1 MSSAMPNH
9 TVSRAAAPDPYRAVR
24 IWLWLVAAGIFAMVV
39 VGGATRLTESGL
51 SITEWKPVTGV
62 LPPLTEADWAEAFA
76 KYRQIP
82 QYHELFPDMD
92 LARFK
97 AIFAWEWGHRLLGR
111 LIGLLFAGPFLWFL
125 ARGKITGTLRWGLA
139 GILALG
145 ALQGFVGWWMVKSGL
160 VHRVEVA
167 QERLALHLLLASL
180 TFTAVIWTATGL
192 SPHYRDPLGADG
204 RRFRPEATA
213 LLALTLV
220 QIGLG
225 GLVAGL
231 RAGLVYN
238 TWPLMDGH
246 FIPPAADLF
255 RLAPWSA
262 NFLDNVTMVQ
272 FQHRMTAYLLLALA
286 LFHALHISRE
296 RVARRAV
303 RRAAVL
309 AALVA
314 VQAGLG
320 ITTLVLAVPLH
331 AALAHQAFAMIVLA
345 LATVHRRKLGPAP
358 ARQSSPAG
366 AQGLAPSS
374 S

>member
-1 MSSAMPNH
+1 MPH
-9 TVSRAAAPDPYRAVR
+9 QTHHSTDVRAADPHRALR
-24 IWLWLVAAGIFAMVV
+24 IWLWLVAAGILAMVV

-62 LPPLTEADWAEAFA
+62 LPPLGEADWAAAFA
-76 KYRQIP
+76 KYKEIP
-82 QYHELFPDMD
+82 QYRELFPDMD

-97 AIFAWEWGHRLLGR
+97 TIYAWEWSHRLLGR

-125 ARGKITGTLRWGLA
+125 ARGQIKGGLLWRLA
-139 GILALG
+139 GIFALG
-145 ALQGFVGWWMVKSGL
+145 GLQGFVGWWMVSSGL

-167 QERLALHLLLASL
+167 QERLAIHLLLAST
-180 TFTAVIWTATGL
+180 TFALVVWTAVGL
-192 SPHYRDPLGADG
+192 QPNCRDPLGPDG
-204 RRFRPEATA
+204 ANFRREAGA
-213 LLALTLV
+213 LLALALV

-238 TWPLMDGH
+238 TWPLMDGR
-246 FIPPAADLF
+246 FIPPIDHLF
-255 RLAPWSA
+255 NLTPWTT

-296 RVARRAV
+296 TIARRAV
-303 RRAAVL
+303 RRAGLL
-309 AALVA
+309 AALVL

-320 ITTLVLAVPLH
+320 IMTLVLAVPLH
-331 AALAHQAFAMIVLA
+331 AALAHQAFAMIVLG
-345 LATVHRRKLGPAP
+345 LSTIHRRKLG
-358 ARQSSPAG
+358 
-366 AQGLAPSS
+366 
-374 S
+374 